1 MQRRSRPGGRD
12 RGRQRHARGQSRPA
26 YRIRGGIVRASLGDD
41 DRPPGGLRPRCHL
54 AACRT
59 IGAGE
64 ADVIVA
70 GGAESALNRALA
82 HRQAQS
88 SISSRT
94 SCGSS
99 PDTEE
104 DEEPETIEATEAV
117 SKVLGISRSQQDA
130 WALRSHLKA
139 EAARSDRRFAG
150 EIVPLRAN
158 AEEARDQSAI
168 EPDMADLE
176 RLTPFMR
183 PGGTLTPGNT
193 SAMHDGSAIVVVVSD
208 KVWQELGRP
217 KRFELVGSAPQG
229 VSPEN
234 DAVAPIEAMKKLY
247 SRLEGFNPKDIGIVE
262 LSETSAAQALAFSTS
277 LGLNE
282 DMLNP
287 DGGAIVRAGR
297 SARRERCWWSGC
309 SRAWCGRRT

>member
-1 MQRRSRPGGRD
+1 M
-12 RGRQRHARGQSRPA
+12 
-26 YRIRGGIVRASLGDD
+26 RIE
-41 DRPPGGLRPRCHL
+41 P
-54 AACRT
+54 T
-59 IGAGE
+59 
-64 ADVIVA
+64 
-70 GGAESALNRALA
+70 
-82 HRQAQS
+82 
-88 SISSRT
+88 
-94 SCGSS
+94 
-99 PDTEE
+99 DTEE

-139 EAARSDRRFAG
+139 EAARSDRRFVG

-158 AEEARDQSAI
+158 PEEARDQSAI

-217 KRFELVGSAPQG
+217 KALRLVGSAAQG

-277 LGLNE
+277 LGLN
-282 DMLNP
+282 DDILNP
-287 DGGAIVRAGR
+287 DGGAVRAGPAVWRVGSAAGGPVVLAHGAAEGRQRPPAR
-297 SARRERCWWSGC
+297 SGDAGCARRYGIGRIIRGRVAVPSDQNGRK
-309 SRAWCGRRT
+309 SANCGQH